1 MKVLPWEE
9 LGREIRYATRIFR
22 VRKDR
27 MRAPS
32 GGREREYDVIEAPD
46 WTNVI
51 AITDEDNVVLIRQYR
66 PGIKKVTLEIPGG
79 MIDPGE
85 TPIQAAMRELAE
97 ETGYHSSGWRH
108 LGTIFP
114 NPAIQTNRAFTFL
127 AQSARLLSE
136 PHPDEDECIEVF
148 ERPLKDVPRLIREGE
163 IQHSLVVVAFAH
175 LAVQGLID
183 LNKL

>member
-9 LGREIRYATRIFR
+9 LGREIRYATRIFK

-85 TPIQAAMRELAE
+85 TPIQAAMRELSE
-97 ETGYHSSGWRH
+97 ETGYQSSGWRH

-114 NPAIQTNRAFTFL
+114 NPAIQTNRAITFL

>member
-9 LGREIRYATRIFR
+9 LGREIRYTTRIFR

-27 MRAPS
+27 MRSPA
-32 GGREREYDVIEAPD
+32 GIRERDYDVIEAPD

-66 PGIKKVTLEIPGG
+66 PGVKSITLEIPGG

-85 TPIQAAMRELAE
+85 TPLQAAMRELSE
-97 ETGYHSSGWRH
+97 ETGYQSSGWRH

-114 NPAIQTNRAFTFL
+114 NPAIQTNRAITFL
-127 AQSARLLSE
+127 AQSARRLSE

-148 ERPLKDVPRLIREGE
+148 ERPLKDVSRLIRDGE

-175 LAVQGLID
+175 LAVNGLID
-183 LNKL
+183 LNKV